1 MKPETPHS
9 LGSVAEAEWVEGEL
23 VRSLMRT
30 QRNTQWVS
38 LALIPVFMG
47 VLWAEGTRGLLV
59 LWGLSGAALIS
70 LRYWVIRRYSE
81 TRHRPT
87 GEQVALFRRYRL
99 VWPISALMW
108 GHPSIEHSWY
118 KAADGNVYVLSP
130 WRSVDYWTM
139 TGAVDPDD
147 HVLNGAHR

>member
-1 MKPETPHS
+1 MSERRTS
-9 LGSVAEAEWVEGEL
+9 ARR
-23 VRSLMRT
+23 RSD
-30 QRNTQWVS
+30 
-38 LALIPVFMG
+38 
-47 VLWAEGTRGLLV
+47 
-59 LWGLSGAALIS
+59 
-70 LRYWVIRRYSE
+70 
-81 TRHRPT
+81 
-87 GEQVALFRRYRL
+87 RL
-99 VWPISALMW
+99 QTEISALMW